1 MTNDEQRLLD
11 ADEKIE
17 KIYTIL
23 AGDEMLHQ
31 EGLIQRLI
39 KVEAAV
45 NRMDAEITKAKGWIG
60 GALFVG
66 GLVGSMIT
74 WLGKNLLKL

>member
-11 ADEKIE
+11 AVEKIE

-66 GLVGSMIT
+66 GIVGSAFT
-74 WLGKNLLKL
+74 WLGKSLLKL

>member
-1 MTNDEQRLLD
+1 MTPDEQRLLD
-11 ADEKIE
+11 AVEKIE

-45 NRMDAEITKAKGWIG
+45 NRMDAEITKAKG
-60 GALFVG
+60 
-66 GLVGSMIT
+66 
-74 WLGKNLLKL
+74 

>member
-1 MTNDEQRLLD
+1 MTPDEQRLLD
-11 ADEKIE
+11 AVEKIE

-23 AGDEMLHQ
+23 AGDDKLHQ

-39 KVEAAV
+39 KVEDAV
-45 NRMDAEITKAKGWIG
+45 NKMDAEITKAKGWIG

-66 GLVGSMIT
+66 GIVGSMIT

>member
-1 MTNDEQRLLD
+1 MTPQEQRLLD
-11 ADEKIE
+11 AVEKIE

-39 KVEAAV
+39 KVEDAV

-66 GLVGSMIT
+66 GTVGSFIT
-74 WLGKNLLKL
+74 WMAKSLLKL

>member
-11 ADEKIE
+11 AVEKIE

-66 GLVGSMIT
+66 GIVGSAFT
-74 WLGKNLLKL
+74 WVAKNLLKL

>member
-1 MTNDEQRLLD
+1 MASDEQRLLD
-11 ADEKIE
+11 AVEKIE

-23 AGDEMLHQ
+23 AGDDMLHQ

-66 GLVGSMIT
+66 GIVGSMIT

>member
-1 MTNDEQRLLD
+1 MTPDEQRLLD
-11 ADEKIE
+11 AVEKIE

-66 GLVGSMIT
+66 GIVGSMIT

>member
-11 ADEKIE
+11 AVEKIE

-66 GLVGSMIT
+66 GVVGSMIT

>member
-1 MTNDEQRLLD
+1 MTPQEQRLLD
-11 ADEKIE
+11 AVEKIE

-23 AGDEMLHQ
+23 AGDDMLHQ

-66 GLVGSMIT
+66 GIVGSMIT

>member
-1 MTNDEQRLLD
+1 MTPDEQRLLD
-11 ADEKIE
+11 AVEKIE

-45 NRMDAEITKAKGWIG
+45 NRMDAEITKAKGWMG
-60 GALFVG
+60 GMLFAGAV
-66 GLVGSMIT
+66 LGSAFT
-74 WLGKNLLKL
+74 WLGKNLFKL